1 MERGEIAVRIT
12 KSLTKNLGNYNSARI
27 EYSME
32 KVAAIVTDKYINS
45 ELHKENV
52 RSVMEAKKNKII
64 NFPQFDDDGK

>member
-32 KVAAIVTDKYINS
+32 KVVS
-45 ELHKENV
+45 EKE
-52 RSVMEAKKNKII
+52 EASTIQELSNKIDAYLEDEFADLEAH
-64 NFPQFDDDGK
+64 N

>member
-32 KVAAIVTDKYINS
+32 KVVPEKEEASTVQ
-45 ELHKENV
+45 EL
-52 RSVMEAKKNKII
+52 SNKIDAYLEDEFADLEAH
-64 NFPQFDDDGK
+64 N

>member
-32 KVAAIVTDKYINS
+32 KVVS
-45 ELHKENV
+45 EKE
-52 RSVMEAKKNKII
+52 EASTIQELSNKIDAYLEDEFAELEAH
-64 NFPQFDDDGK
+64 N

>member
-32 KVAAIVTDKYINS
+32 KVVS
-45 ELHKENV
+45 EKE
-52 RSVMEAKKNKII
+52 EANTVQELSNKIDAYLEDEFAELEAH
-64 NFPQFDDDGK
+64 N

>member
-32 KVAAIVTDKYINS
+32 KVVPEKEETS
-45 ELHKENV
+45 TVQEL
-52 RSVMEAKKNKII
+52 SNKIDAYLEDEFAELEAH
-64 NFPQFDDDGK
+64 N

>member
-32 KVAAIVTDKYINS
+32 KVVPDKEEASTIQ
-45 ELHKENV
+45 EL
-52 RSVMEAKKNKII
+52 SNKIDAYLEDEFADLEAH
-64 NFPQFDDDGK
+64 N

>member
-32 KVAAIVTDKYINS
+32 KVVS
-45 ELHKENV
+45 EKE
-52 RSVMEAKKNKII
+52 EASTVQELSNKIDAYLEDEFAELEAH
-64 NFPQFDDDGK
+64 N

>member
-32 KVAAIVTDKYINS
+32 KVVPDKEEAS
-45 ELHKENV
+45 TVQEL
-52 RSVMEAKKNKII
+52 SNKIDAYLEDEFAELEAH
-64 NFPQFDDDGK
+64 N

>member
-32 KVAAIVTDKYINS
+32 KVVPEKEEASTVQ
-45 ELHKENV
+45 EL
-52 RSVMEAKKNKII
+52 SNKIDAYLEDEFAELEAH
-64 NFPQFDDDGK
+64 N

>member
-32 KVAAIVTDKYINS
+32 KVVPDKEEAITIQ
-45 ELHKENV
+45 EL
-52 RSVMEAKKNKII
+52 SNKIDAYLEDEFADLEAH
-64 NFPQFDDDGK
+64 N

>member
-32 KVAAIVTDKYINS
+32 KVVPEKEEASTIQ
-45 ELHKENV
+45 EL
-52 RSVMEAKKNKII
+52 SNKIDAYL
-64 NFPQFDDDGK
+64 DDEFAELEAHN

>member
-32 KVAAIVTDKYINS
+32 KVVPDKEEAITIH
-45 ELHKENV
+45 EL
-52 RSVMEAKKNKII
+52 SNKIDAYLEDEFADLEAH
-64 NFPQFDDDGK
+64 N

>member
-32 KVAAIVTDKYINS
+32 KIVPEKEEANTVQ
-45 ELHKENV
+45 EL
-52 RSVMEAKKNKII
+52 SNKIDAYVEDEFAELEAH
-64 NFPQFDDDGK
+64 N

>member
-32 KVAAIVTDKYINS
+32 KVVPDKEEAITIQ
-45 ELHKENV
+45 EL
-52 RSVMEAKKNKII
+52 SNKIDAYLEDEFTDLEAH
-64 NFPQFDDDGK
+64 N